1 MKLDSFGLCI
11 SYLPKNQ
18 TSDFNKSHN
27 ENKSDV
33 ICELIYVSQ
42 VFSFIYF
49 PSALIFQDTCPS
61 FQLWLFN
68 MRGKKSIKLPIVIY
82 IQILCDYRQIVQLE
96 MNQNKL
102 HSYTHY
108 TNIQKTS
115 FFLPFYSHKRRVL
128 YKTKNRKCIENF
140 SKGPFRIFSVTQQQ
154 KDMFDARFDTKPR
167 TKPFCYVYFL
177 SPLFLFYS
185 REKVFLSQT
194 I

>member
-1 MKLDSFGLCI
+1 M
-11 SYLPKNQ
+11 YL
-18 TSDFNKSHN
+18 KSTP
-27 ENKSDV
+27 EDT
-33 ICELIYVSQ
+33 
-42 VFSFIYF
+42 FIDL
-49 PSALIFQDTCPS
+49 PSALIFQHTCPS

-82 IQILCDYRQIVQLE
+82 LQILCDYRQIVQLE

-102 HSYTHY
+102 HSYTQTY
-108 TNIQKTS
+108 KKLL
-115 FFLPFYSHKRRVL
+115 FFTI